1 MTFTHIHFLV
11 FTFGPKNFSRKAD
24 QVVEAE
30 ISVNKMPF
38 KLDFILKICGHLY
51 LSLPVQRKKKTM
63 KSERNIKEE
72 IAFDLVAP
80 TIGGSKSKTFS
91 TSDIKDN
98 IILKP
103 DSSLWTIFINRNHYK
118 LVQ

>member
-1 MTFTHIHFLV
+1 MTFTYIHFLV
-11 FTFGPKNFSRKAD
+11 FTYLLTFGPENFSRKAD

-103 DSSLWTIFINRNHYK
+103 DSSL
-118 LVQ
+118 